1 MQVSHQL
8 KGAGGQ
14 SLNEMSSMKAEVGD
28 IVKENKL
35 LWRLVDASYD
45 GMFLTDADG
54 VVVYCNDSYLRI
66 SGLEREPI
74 IGCKISDLVNAG
86 KIPDACSPDVI
97 VQKKPLTKVINY
109 YHGVSALVTST
120 PIFDD
125 SGQLVRVFSNVR
137 DITQLIQLK
146 EQLGEYSRRL
156 RQAER
161 ASRDDNKLLAVS
173 KEMETL
179 VKTATRVAS
188 FSSPIL
194 IQGESGV
201 GKDMLARYI
210 HDCSD
215 VSENRPFVQINCS
228 AIPETLL
235 ESELFGYEAG
245 AFTGA
250 SNKGKMGLLEL
261 ANNGTLFLDE
271 IGEMPLSLQVKMLQV
286 LQTNTMFRV
295 GGTKKVELN
304 TRIIAATNSDL
315 DKLMAAGRFR
325 QDLFYRLNVIPIYIP
340 TLRER
345 KADLVPLMFHFLEK
359 KNIKFNLNLKLSAD
373 VVEVLSGYAWPGN
386 VRELNNVI
394 ENMMIMTD
402 GTMIEEKSIPKYI
415 AQSVKKPLFIDTPDY
430 FDSFDLNEIITVV
443 EREVIRKAIA
453 EFGTLRN
460 VAQHLGIDLSTLVR
474 KKRRYKL

>member
-1 MQVSHQL
+1 M
-8 KGAGGQ
+8 
-14 SLNEMSSMKAEVGD
+14 NAEQETF
-28 IVKENKL
+28 IEENRL
-35 LWRLVDASYD
+35 LWRLVDSSYD
-45 GMFLTDADG
+45 GVFLTDSIG

-66 SGLEREPI
+66 SGLKREQI
-74 IGCKISDLVNAG
+74 IGRKIADLVTAG
-86 KIPDACSPDVI
+86 EIPDACSPDVI
-97 VQKKPLTKVINY
+97 AKKKPLTKIINY

-120 PIFDD
+120 PIFND
-125 SGQLVRVFSNVR
+125 SGHLVRVFSNVR
-137 DITQLIQLK
+137 DITELIRLK

-161 ASRDDNKLLAVS
+161 AARDDNKILAIS
-173 KEMETL
+173 KEMETI

-188 FSSPIL
+188 FSSPVL

-250 SNKGKMGLLEL
+250 SSKGKMGLLEL

-286 LQTNTMFRV
+286 LQTNAMFRV

-315 DKLMAAGRFR
+315 EKLMAAGRFR
-325 QDLFYRLNVIPIYIP
+325 QDLYYRLNVIPIRIP
-340 TLRER
+340 PLRER
-345 KADLVPLMFHFLEK
+345 KADLVPLMFRFLEE
-359 KNIKFNLNLKLSAD
+359 KNQKFNLNLKLSAGA
-373 VVEVLSGYAWPGN
+373 VEVLSSYSWPGN

-394 ENMMIMTD
+394 ENMMIMTEGNVID
-402 GTMIEEKSIPKYI
+402 EKNIPQFI
-415 AQSVKKPLFIDTPDY
+415 AQSVKKPLYIDTPDY
-430 FDSFDLNEIITVV
+430 FDSFDLGEIIPTV

-474 KKRRYKL
+474 KKRKYKL